1 MAAYAITRY
10 STGLKNTVEDALE
23 ALETIL
29 ETQDSTTN
37 PIRGIGVEMTG
48 RDQQQCVGWVL
59 YET

>member
-10 STGLKNTVEDALE
+10 STGLKNSVDE
-23 ALETIL
+23 ALEDLETEL
-29 ETQDSTTN
+29 ETQDSTAN

-48 RDQQQCVGWVL
+48 RDQQQCIGWLL